1 MSDDKMHPN
10 DYPKIQFQVMEHQM
24 AKLLEERVG
33 RLEDSTNTAARRDLR
48 RYNVLLDSVRPVFT
62 RDQALLLV
70 DVFNGTHFEPIEMSL
85 SALWASLADAE
96 KAYWQKH
103 GVEKERFVERI
114 HDLTEAEALA
124 VIDAIERFWNG
135 EDQSVTEVGL
145 CGPPEQRN

>member
-1 MSDDKMHPN
+1 MADDKRDHPLV
-10 DYPKIQFQVMEHQM
+10 QFRIIDEDME
-24 AKLLEERVG
+24 KLLNERVG
-33 RLEDSTNTAARRDLR
+33 RLEESTNTAARRDLR

-96 KAYWQKH
+96 DAYWQKH
-103 GVEKERFVERI
+103 GVEKEPFVERI
-114 HDLTEAEALA
+114 HDLSEAEALA
-124 VIDAIERFWNG
+124 VIDAIERFWNSK
-135 EDQSVTEVGL
+135 DKTVTDVGL